1 MLTILTFLALWFA
14 ASVVTVGAYSLLR
27 WLTNRIRP
35 VITYRCDCGARFES
49 YDDLDAHLLDHR
61 HPQ

>member
-27 WLTNRIRP
+27 WLHSLYAASMAP
-35 VITYRCDCGARFES
+35 GQDAR
-49 YDDLDAHLLDHR
+49 
-61 HPQ
+61 